1 VPKPES
7 SRHHAV
13 VALLVLA
20 AIWGYNWVQMKIAVQ
35 YASPFMVAALRITLG
50 SLSLLL
56 VMVALRKPLKPQAI
70 PETCLLGLLQTAG
83 VYTFATW
90 ALVSGGAGKTAV
102 LVYTMP
108 FWTVILA
115 WILLKERVRGW
126 QWVAI
131 ALSFAGLLLIL
142 DPSSL
147 TGTILSKVL
156 ALLAGICWA
165 GGAIVAKQLQQK
177 ITIDLLSLTTWQGVF
192 AAIPLVVIAA
202 ITPPQPII
210 WSPAFIGA
218 LLYNVI
224 PGTAI
229 AMLLW
234 LYILNHLSAGSAGLG
249 TLINPVIGVLTAWAQ
264 LGERPT
270 WTETMGIVLIITA
283 LAVNSGQVPR
293 YVDSD
298 R

>member
-1 VPKPES
+1 MPKPES

-177 ITIDLLSLTTWQGVF
+177 ITIDLLSLTTWQGGLCGNSSGCHCCHHSTPANYLVASIYRC
-192 AAIPLVVIAA
+192 AALQRDPWYCDRHVALAIYPQPLVCWFCRARH
-202 ITPPQPII
+202 P
-210 WSPAFIGA
+210 
-218 LLYNVI
+218 
-224 PGTAI
+224 
-229 AMLLW
+229 
-234 LYILNHLSAGSAGLG
+234 
-249 TLINPVIGVLTAWAQ
+249 
-264 LGERPT
+264 
-270 WTETMGIVLIITA
+270 
-283 LAVNSGQVPR
+283 
-293 YVDSD
+293 D
-298 R
+298 